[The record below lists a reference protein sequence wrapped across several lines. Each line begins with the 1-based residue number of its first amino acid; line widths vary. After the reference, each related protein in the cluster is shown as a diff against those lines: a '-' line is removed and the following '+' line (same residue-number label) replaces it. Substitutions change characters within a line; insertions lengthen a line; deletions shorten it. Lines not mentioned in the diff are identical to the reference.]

1 MINKKVSVLIA
12 NYNNAKHI
20 NECIQSLINQTYKNI
35 EIIFFDDSSN
45 DNSIR
50 EIKKF
55 KNIKLIVNDKHRS
68 FGSFNQMNAY
78 KEAFKKSS
86 GEIIFFLD
94 SDDYFHEEKI
104 KTVSGKFSEIKD
116 IKIIYDLPIY
126 KHENKIKKTIY
137 KKKIIK
143 NYWPYIHPQSCIA
156 IRRELIEKIFN
167 ETCFESFPD
176 IWMDFRISLYSKYIM
191 KNFYILKENLTFYR
205 QSSLNISSNFKYLS
219 QTWWVRRLQA
229 HRYVQFFFKKN
240 NINYKKN
247 LDYFITLSINKFIK
261 Q

>member
-12 NYNNAKHI
+12 NYNNRKYI
-20 NECIQSLINQTYKNI
+20 NECIQSLIDQTYINL
-35 EIIFFDDSSN
+35 EIILFDDFSN
-45 DNSIR
+45 DESLV

-55 KNIKLIVNDKHRS
+55 KNVKLISHDKRGK

-104 KTVSGKFSEIKD
+104 SKVVGKFISKKNVE
-116 IKIIYDLPIY
+116 IIYDLPIY
-126 KHENKIKKTIY
+126 KYKDKIKKISY
-137 KKKIIK
+137 RKKVIN

-156 IRRELIEKIFN
+156 VKREFMKKIFN
-167 ETCFESFPD
+167 ETYFESFSD
-176 IWMDFRISLYSKYIM
+176 IWMDFRITIYSKYIS

-205 QSSLNISSNFKYLS
+205 QSSSNISSNFKYLS
-219 QTWWVRRLQA
+219 KSWWKRRLQA
-229 HRYVQFFFKKN
+229 HRFVEFFLKKN

-247 LDYFITLSINKFIK
+247 FDYFITLCLNKFIK
-261 Q
+261 